1 MLSTSCPRSLG
12 VHFAP
17 QQRFLLVIVTVL
29 SGMLLLCQG
38 AGSLFEA
45 LNAGKTV
52 VAVPNAL
59 LMHNHQ
65 VSCCRCCCC
74 CATAFLSLSMT
85 DPLTMPAYHSSLLE
99 TYIANDLIRRL
110 CS

>member
-1 MLSTSCPRSLG
+1 MTALCTVAAEFWLTTVML
-12 VHFAP
+12 
-17 QQRFLLVIVTVL
+17 L
-29 SGMLLLCQG
+29 SSVLLLCQG

-65 VSCCRCCCC
+65 VSCGCV
-74 CATAFLSLSMT
+74 TA
-85 DPLTMPAYHSSLLE
+85 A
-99 TYIANDLIRRL
+99 L
-110 CS
+110 CSCLKHPLQYLHVTV